1 MQGNSSCTERAHKS
15 CSLHALLG
23 AGSPGHRARGAW
35 VQAVKANRKKQEK
48 KLRKA
53 SWSLSTHQWWYV
65 RIFLSS
71 LGIYRLNRQTSL
83 RSLPLPTT
91 PSSTKSFSP
100 WTGSLSVWPWWAY
113 CSVAFKEASV
123 FLSFA
128 GTSVCCCCF
137 FWEGMSYPPLHV
149 SRAEADQHMDSG
161 EVSFTW

>member
-100 WTGSLSVWPWWAY
+100 WTGSLSVWPWWTY
-113 CSVAFKEASV
+113 CSVASKRPQYSSPLLEAV
-123 FLSFA
+123 FVV
-128 GTSVCCCCF
+128 GGF
-137 FWEGMSYPPLHV
+137 FWEGMSYPPLRV